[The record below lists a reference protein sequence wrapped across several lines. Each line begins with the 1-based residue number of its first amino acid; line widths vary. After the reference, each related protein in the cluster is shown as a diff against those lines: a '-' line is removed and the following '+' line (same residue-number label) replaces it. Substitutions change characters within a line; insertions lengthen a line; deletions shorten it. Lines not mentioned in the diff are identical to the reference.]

1 MIQVTVPTS
10 SRDLDD
16 VRALMRA
23 FNAWHRQRHPQDLH
37 LIDAYFDAVAFERE
51 LASLRGKYH
60 PPDGLLLLARLED
73 RAAGCVA
80 LRRIDSTACEMK
92 RMFVYPEFHGRGVG
106 KALGVAVVH
115 SARLAGYRVM
125 RLDTSIRQHEAQ
137 ALYTGLGFRVI
148 EPYYELPDDLRSWL
162 VFMELTLAPVSADA
176 P

>member
-1 MIQVTVPTS
+1 MIQIMVPIS

-37 LIDAYFDAVAFERE
+37 LIDAYFDAVAFENE
-51 LASLRGKYH
+51 LASLPGRYH
-60 PPDGLLLLARLED
+60 PPDGLLLLARLEG
-73 RAAGCVA
+73 RPAGCVA

-106 KALGVAVVH
+106 KALGVAVVE
-115 SARLAGYRVM
+115 SARLVGYRLM

-137 ALYTGLGFRVI
+137 ALYTRLGFRVI
-148 EPYYELPDDLRSWL
+148 EPYYDLPEDLRSWL
-162 VFMELTLAPVSADA
+162 VFMELTLTPVIA
-176 P
+176 